1 MLGLIFVLI
10 GIALFATF
18 MLLGSNTINV
28 DTIRRSG
35 LEKEIRVNMTTVETA
50 LQNYK
55 TAQRQFPTGENW
67 QDDVFPEYGRKPVFS
82 FNHSLDLD
90 VVSGERYLCLSAD
103 AERNT
108 KQAFVNLETNMSAQ
122 YKKGLSCGVSEVID
136 SEDET
141 VVLSYKM

>member
-55 TAQRQFPTGENW
+55 TAQ
-67 QDDVFPEYGRKPVFS
+67 
-82 FNHSLDLD
+82 
-90 VVSGERYLCLSAD
+90 
-103 AERNT
+103 
-108 KQAFVNLETNMSAQ
+108 
-122 YKKGLSCGVSEVID
+122 
-136 SEDET
+136 
-141 VVLSYKM
+141 

>member
-50 LQNYK
+50 
-55 TAQRQFPTGENW
+55 
-67 QDDVFPEYGRKPVFS
+67 
-82 FNHSLDLD
+82 
-90 VVSGERYLCLSAD
+90 
-103 AERNT
+103 
-108 KQAFVNLETNMSAQ
+108 
-122 YKKGLSCGVSEVID
+122 
-136 SEDET
+136 
-141 VVLSYKM
+141 